1 MADDI
6 NGWVKSADA
15 WIASIG
21 EAGDWSRRT
30 FLDAVMTKRATAIGG
45 SFLDIGCGE
54 GRFVR
59 LLHNT
64 GMQGTGID
72 PVERLIEE
80 ARKRDVNGDYRIGIG
95 EKLEF
100 LDDSF
105 DLTIS
110 YLSLI
115 DIEDF
120 RSAIK
125 EMARVTKPGGTLL
138 IANLTS
144 YFTAGKWVR
153 DASGA
158 AVRFELDHYDEE
170 RPTREKWS
178 GIDIIN
184 WHRPLE
190 AYLSAFLESGL
201 ILRHFSEP
209 RPADKRDQKHDRY
222 SRVPGF
228 VVMEWQKP
236 L

>member
-1 MADDI
+1 VTDEV

-15 WIASIG
+15 WITSMG

-30 FLDAVMTKRATAIGG
+30 FLDAIMIARATAIGG

-59 LLHNT
+59 LLT
-64 GMQGTGID
+64 DRGMQGTGVD
-72 PVERLIEE
+72 PVERLVNE
-80 ARKRDVNGDYRIGIG
+80 AVKRDIKGDYRVGIG

-100 LDDSF
+100 PDDRF
-105 DLTIS
+105 DLTVS
-110 YLSLI
+110 YLALI

-125 EMARVTKPGGTLL
+125 EMVRVTKPGGAIL

-190 AYLSAFLESGL
+190 AYLDAFLSQGL

-209 RPADKRDQKHDRY
+209 RPEDKRDHKHDRY

-236 L
+236 S